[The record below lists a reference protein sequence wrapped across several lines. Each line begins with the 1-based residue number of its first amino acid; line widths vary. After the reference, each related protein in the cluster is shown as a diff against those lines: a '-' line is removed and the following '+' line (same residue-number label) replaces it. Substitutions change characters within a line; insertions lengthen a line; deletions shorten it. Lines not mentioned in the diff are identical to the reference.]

1 MPYFNFGT
9 NVVHA
14 LIPFTAH
21 KDDRVRTMVCAY
33 FKKLFKE
40 DKRGEISLH
49 AVRQINHLVKNKRH
63 HQISPD
69 CLDTLLSLR
78 IKDINLDQEKAEEIN
93 RYKTLTRKE
102 KLLIMSKTER
112 RRKKKIER
120 LEKEIVAAK
129 AERNKESKTKF
140 QTETIKLVFTIYFR
154 ILKMAPKST
163 LMETVLR
170 GLAKYWPYSHHIHGE
185 LFALFL
191 RIFFWY

>member
-1 MPYFNFGT
+1 MGDLLVAMPYFNFGT

-170 GLAKYWPYSHHIHGE
+170 GLAKY
-185 LFALFL
+185 
-191 RIFFWY
+191 